1 MGGGTGRRRAAVT
14 ALLLLAL
21 LAVVGLASRAHTAGG
36 GGSARVLDSDILLEY
51 TLLLIAAAGV
61 VVIPL
66 TVYAFVVGRQDE
78 EIALPPRRNWMLAV
92 LLTMTAIAVVSVVL
106 LAGGYLRHHHGTSS
120 SAPLTPLLNL
130 AGKGTRAPRAVA
142 FDWVPVIVVSAL
154 AVAALGAGGL
164 LVARRRRPSRA
175 PGIAGALVLA
185 LDETLDDLRCDL
197 DPRTAVIAAYA
208 QMERVLARFGLP
220 RSPSEA
226 PREYLGRVLPGVGAG
241 AVSIERLTDLYE
253 RARFS
258 TQTIDGGMKAE
269 AIAALETVRDELRS
283 AA

>member
-21 LAVVGLASRAHTAGG
+21 LAAVGLASRAHTAGG

-51 TLLLIAAAGV
+51 TLLLVAAAGV

-92 LLTMTAIAVVSVVL
+92 LLTMSAIAVVSVVL
-106 LAGGYLRHHHGTSS
+106 LAGGYLRHHHRAPS
-120 SAPLTPLLNL
+120 SAPLAPLLNL

-142 FDWVPVIVVSAL
+142 FDWVPVIVVSTL

-164 LVARRRRPSRA
+164 MVARRRRPSRT

-185 LDETLDDLRCDL
+185 LDETLDDLRGDL
-197 DPRTAVIAAYA
+197 DPRTHGDRRIRADGACACALRAPTLAVRGAA
-208 QMERVLARFGLP
+208 RVP
-220 RSPSEA
+220 R
-226 PREYLGRVLPGVGAG
+226 RVLPGVGAG
-241 AVSIERLTDLYE
+241 AGSIERLTDLYE

-258 TQTIDGGMKAE
+258 THEIDAG
-269 AIAALETVRDELRS
+269 DEGRGDHCPGDR
-283 AA
+283 A